1 MVEEDNH
8 GPLAGL
14 KVIDCSGMIAGG
26 FATNQLADFGADVI
40 MIEHP
45 EYADPIREWPPFD
58 DEHTD
63 VSLWWKSIGRNKRC
77 VTLDLKDE
85 RGAALLTELVEDAD
99 LFFENFRPGT
109 MEEWGLGPSDL
120 RAVNEELIYVRLSGY
135 GQTGPDSH
143 KPGFGTVAEGFSG
156 WAHVNGF
163 PNSEPLLPPIS
174 LADLTAAL
182 FAIHGSMFAI
192 FERDVGQG
200 GSGVGQTIDV
210 SLYEP
215 LFRMFLGDVEAFDRN
230 DRVRGRSGNRH
241 PSAAP
246 RNVYQTA
253 DGYITLSASSQS
265 IFENVMRAIDRE
277 DLIADERFASNEARV
292 DNVELLD
299 ETIEAWTIERSTED
313 VVEAMEAEDAIVGP
327 VYDISD
333 IVEDDQYRAREDV
346 VEVTDPEL
354 EHVRTFAAIP
364 KLSRTP
370 GSVDHAGPRHGQHNR
385 EVFRDELG
393 LAEDRYESLK
403 ANEVI

>member
-1 MVEEDNH
+1 MREEASQ

-14 KVIDCSGMIAGG
+14 KVVDCSGMIAGG

-45 EYADPIREWPPFD
+45 EYVDPIREWPPFD
-58 DEHTD
+58 DEQSD

-109 MEEWGLGPSDL
+109 MEEWGLGPDDL

-163 PNSEPLLPPIS
+163 PDSEPLLPPIS

-182 FAIHGSMFAI
+182 FAIHSSMFAI

-230 DRVRGRSGNRH
+230 DRVRERTGNRH

-277 DLIADERFASNEARV
+277 DLIDDERFESNESRV

-299 ETIEAWTIERSTED
+299 ETIEDWTIERSTEE
-313 VVEAMEAEDAIVGP
+313 VVEVMEANDAIVGP

-333 IVEDDQYRAREDV
+333 IVEDEQYQARDDIV
-346 VEVTDPEL
+346 AVSDPEL
-354 EHVRTFAAIP
+354 GEVKTFGAVP
-364 KLSRTP
+364 KFSRTP
-370 GSVDHAGPRHGQHNR
+370 GSVDHAGSTHGQHNR
-385 EVFRDELG
+385 EVFCEELG
-393 LAEDRYESLK
+393 LTDAQFSSLQSDQ
-403 ANEVI
+403 VI

>member
-1 MVEEDNH
+1 MQEEANQ

-14 KVIDCSGMIAGG
+14 KVVDCSGMIAGG

-45 EYADPIREWPPFD
+45 EYIDPIREWPPFD
-58 DEHTD
+58 DEQSD

-85 RGAALLTELVEDAD
+85 RGAALVTELVEDAD

-109 MEEWGLGPSDL
+109 MEEWGLGPDDL
-120 RAVNEELIYVRLSGY
+120 RTVNEELIYVRLSGY

-163 PNSEPLLPPIS
+163 PDSEPLLPPIS

-182 FAIHGSMFAI
+182 FAIHSSMFAI

-200 GSGVGQTIDV
+200 GSGVGQVIDV

-230 DRVRGRSGNRH
+230 DKVRERTGNRH
-241 PSAAP
+241 SSAAP

-277 DLIADERFASNEARV
+277 DLIDDERFESNESRV

-299 ETIEAWTIERSTED
+299 ETIEDWTIERSTEE
-313 VVEAMEAEDAIVGP
+313 VVEVMEANDAIVGP

-333 IVEDDQYRAREDV
+333 IVEDEQYQARDDV
-346 VEVTDPEL
+346 VPVSDPEL
-354 EHVRTFAAIP
+354 GEVKTFGTVP
-364 KLSRTP
+364 KFSRTP
-370 GSVDHAGPRHGQHNR
+370 GSVDHAGPTHGQHNQ
-385 EVFRDELG
+385 EVFCEELG
-393 LAEDRYESLK
+393 LTDAQFDSLK
-403 ANEVI
+403 SDQVI